1 MLSLL
6 IVDGSDFRLPAE
18 LTFDVGA
25 EDDTIR
31 RISIA
36 ILDDRLVE
44 GTESFNIS
52 GSAAPLGLRE
62 PVSGMTVVTILDND
76 CKCS

>member
-1 MLSLL
+1 M
-6 IVDGSDFRLPAE
+6 IVDGLDFRLPAE

-25 EDDTIR
+25 EDNTIR
-31 RISIA
+31 RIPIA
-36 ILDDRLVE
+36 ILDDHLVE

-52 GSAAPLGLRE
+52 GSAAPLGFRE
-62 PVSGMTVVTILDND
+62 PVRGMAVVTIIDND